1 MKVNWLAHSSRGIYL
16 LLGTSVLAIVWTWL
30 KWPWAGVMRA
40 LPLLVAVY
48 AFIASYFVKRERLRR
63 KQLQEE
69 IRSLCDDLTLQS
81 GFTIDDLDL
90 IYDVGE
96 LERIL
101 SNLTGMPIGWR
112 KLQTAVDAV
121 EKQFG

>member
-63 KQLQEE
+63 KQLKEE
-69 IRSLCDDLTLQS
+69 VRSLCDDPTLK
-81 GFTIDDLDL
+81 GDFTIDDFDL
-90 IYDVGE
+90 LYEVEE
-96 LERIL
+96 LEQII
-101 SNLTGMPIGWR
+101 SNLKGMPMGR
-112 KLQTAVDAV
+112 RRLQTAVDAV
-121 EKQFG
+121 EKQYG

>member
-1 MKVNWLAHSSRGIYL
+1 MKVNWSAHSSRGIYL

-30 KWPWAGVMRA
+30 KWPWAGAMRA
-40 LPLLVAVY
+40 IPLLVAVY
-48 AFIASYFVKRERLRR
+48 AFLASYFVKRERLRR

-81 GFTIDDLDL
+81 EFTIDDFDL
-90 IYDVGE
+90 LYDVEE
-96 LERIL
+96 LEQIL
-101 SNLTGMPIGWR
+101 SNLTGMPIGRR
-112 KLQTAVDAV
+112 KLKTAVDTV

>member
-69 IRSLCDDLTLQS
+69 IRSLCDDLTLQ
-81 GFTIDDLDL
+81 GDFTVDDFDL
-90 IYDVGE
+90 LYEVEE
-96 LERIL
+96 LEQII
-101 SNLTGMPIGWR
+101 SNLKEMPIGGR
-112 KLQTAVDAV
+112 KLQTAVYAV
-121 EKQFG
+121 EKQYG